1 MTSGRP
7 GTLAESATHPLGTAH
22 VPDSVELEI
31 SPPGSADAAIPIC
44 RPDLPPLTE
53 LTALLEGVWDTRML
67 SNFGPLSRTLEREA
81 AEVLG
86 VERVLALASGDTA
99 LMATLAALDL
109 EEGAPAFVSPFTFN
123 STINVALWN
132 RLRPVFVD
140 IDPATL
146 NMDPHAL
153 ASAMSGWDRPGVVL
167 ATHVFGAPCDTEGLA
182 ELAGLGGH
190 RLVFDAAHALGSSRG
205 GRPVGGFGDAEI
217 FSLSGTKLVTS
228 GEGGLVAT
236 DDGDLADRIELV
248 RGYGF
253 KGDYRSRRVGLNGKM
268 SELHAALGV
277 LSLRRLPELVARRLE
292 IVAAYQENLG
302 DMVGWQSV
310 APGDVSTYKD
320 LVLELGFRREAVQTA
335 LGSAG
340 IQTKRYFVPLHTMEA
355 YSGFRS
361 GPLPEV
367 ESVHERTLCVP
378 IYSDLERSQVDLIC
392 EIIVGALQ
400 TA

>member
-1 MTSGRP
+1 MNPGQPSTLTDPTAGRSGP
-7 GTLAESATHPLGTAH
+7 DLGTA
-22 VPDSVELEI
+22 V
-31 SPPGSADAAIPIC
+31 PGSAEAGIPIC
-44 RPDLPPLTE
+44 RPDLPPLVE
-53 LTALLEGVWDTRML
+53 LTALLEEIWDTRML
-67 SNFGPLSRTLEREA
+67 SNFGPLSRTLEEEA
-81 AEVLG
+81 ARALQ
-86 VERVLALASGDTA
+86 VERVLAVSSGDTG
-99 LMATLAALDL
+99 LMATVAALDL

-140 IDPATL
+140 IDPYTL
-146 NMDPHAL
+146 NMDPQAL
-153 ASAMSGWDRPGVVL
+153 ASAMAGWDRPGVVV

-190 RLVFDAAHALGSSRG
+190 RLVFDAAHALGSSRA
-205 GRPVGGFGDAEI
+205 GRPVGGFGDAEV

-236 DDGDLADRIELV
+236 DDPELAARIELV

-253 KGDYRSRRVGLNGKM
+253 KGDYRSRQVGLNGKM
-268 SELHAALGV
+268 SELHAALGL

-292 IVAAYQENLG
+292 IVAAYRENLG
-302 DMVGWQSV
+302 DMVGWQTIGH
-310 APGDVSTYKD
+310 GDVSTYKD
-320 LVLELGFRREAVQTA
+320 LVLELGFRREAVQSA
-335 LGSAG
+335 LEATG

-355 YSGFRS
+355 YSRFRS
-361 GPLPEV
+361 APLPTAEA
-367 ESVHERTLCVP
+367 VHESTLCVP
-378 IYSDLERSQVDLIC
+378 IYSDLDRDQVDLIC